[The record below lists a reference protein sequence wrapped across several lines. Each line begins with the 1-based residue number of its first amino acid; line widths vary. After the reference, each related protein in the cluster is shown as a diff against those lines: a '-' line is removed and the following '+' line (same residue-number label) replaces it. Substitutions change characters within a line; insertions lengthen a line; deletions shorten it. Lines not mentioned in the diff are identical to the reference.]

1 MAAGTPAPS
10 WNCSGTP
17 FGLQLSPW
25 QPLLGGA
32 PTEANSVLQQSVR
45 PWEASALAWA
55 PPRLAASRSVP
66 AWQPAATVRMALPTC
81 IPSAAISECAISTLQ
96 ESRIFACNYPKV
108 YLNKKAGGGEEKPS
122 RILQIMQSLAALLA
136 ELGNACRQQRAQ
148 TQPYLYLL

>member
-10 WNCSGTP
+10 WSCSGTP
-17 FGLQLSPW
+17 LGLQLSPW
-25 QPLLGGA
+25 QLLFGGA
-32 PTEANSVLQQSVR
+32 PANSVLQQSVR
-45 PWEASALAWA
+45 PWEASLLAQA
-55 PPRLAASRSVP
+55 PPRLAASRSAP

-96 ESRIFACNYPKV
+96 ERRIFACNYPKV

-136 ELGNACRQQRAQ
+136 ELGSACRQRRAQ